1 MCNYC
6 TSFDKVIPVYI
17 SLLEAVN
24 FHLNEY
30 VEIGSLTS
38 WRDLPSG
45 YCYFQVIGEYVTPES
60 SIHLLKVTPTVR
72 GLACSLHLAET
83 LNYDHHT

>member
-1 MCNYC
+1 MTAGRPLCYE
-6 TSFDKVIPVYI
+6 FIPVYI

-38 WRDLPSG
+38 WGCDFWEMGSLQCHHVEIVLQGEGPP
-45 YCYFQVIGEYVTPES
+45 VIF
-60 SIHLLKVTPTVR
+60 
-72 GLACSLHLAET
+72 
-83 LNYDHHT
+83 

>member
-1 MCNYC
+1 MKKLVCNYC

-30 VEIGSLTS
+30 VEPGSLTS
-38 WRDLPSG
+38 WGRDFWEMGSLQCHRVEIVLQGEGPR
-45 YCYFQVIGEYVTPES
+45 VIF
-60 SIHLLKVTPTVR
+60 
-72 GLACSLHLAET
+72 
-83 LNYDHHT
+83 